1 MLEIILSQIVNGLV
15 LGGLY
20 VLIAIGLSII
30 FGLLGIVNFA
40 HGAFFTLGAYLALT
54 LYQLFGWPAVIL
66 APLIVGGIGM
76 IAERLLIRRLYD
88 KEPLISLIV
97 TFALAL
103 MIEAT
108 VRLIWGGIGQP
119 FSPPPF
125 LSGFLIWGAILI
137 TNYRLAVLGPHGV
150 ARVR

>member
-1 MLEIILSQIVNGLV
+1 MFDPELIFSQIASGLV

-40 HGAFFTLGAYLALT
+40 HGTFFTLGAYFALT
-54 LYQLFGWPAVIL
+54 LYNTFGWPAVIL
-66 APLIVGGIGM
+66 SPLIVGGIGM
-76 IAERLLIRRLYD
+76 IAERLLI
-88 KEPLISLIV
+88 SLIV

-103 MIEAT
+103 LIEAS

-125 LSGFLIWGAILI
+125 LAGFLIWGPVLI
-137 TNYRLAVLGPHGV
+137 TNYRMAMLATT
-150 ARVR
+150 A

>member
-1 MLEIILSQIVNGLV
+1 MLDILLSQTASGLV

-40 HGAFFTLGAYLALT
+40 HGTFFTLGAYLALT
-54 LYQLFGWPAVIL
+54 LYQTLGWPAVVV
-66 APLIVGGIGM
+66 APVWVGGIGM
-76 IAERLLIRRLYD
+76 VAERLLIRRLYD

-103 MIEAT
+103 MIEAS
-108 VRLIWGGIGQP
+108 VRLIWGGIGP
-119 FSPPPF
+119 PLSPPP
-125 LSGFLIWGAILI
+125 LLRGCLI
-137 TNYRLAVLGPHGV
+137 
-150 ARVR
+150 